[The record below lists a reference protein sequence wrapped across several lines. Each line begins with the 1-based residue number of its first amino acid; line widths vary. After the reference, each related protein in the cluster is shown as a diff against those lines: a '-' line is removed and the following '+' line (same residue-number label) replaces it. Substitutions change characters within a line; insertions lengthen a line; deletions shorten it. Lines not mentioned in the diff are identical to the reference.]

1 MSIRQITVKAASSGL
16 LRVPARAGAR
26 DASRDTLAAGDG
38 RAAHGSGTTGGDA
51 HVTTV
56 TDSAGADRAGADRAL
71 GGGERDLT
79 ADVGRAPTLHTKIDS
94 AAVAD
99 REPARGAGAGRIP

>member
-1 MSIRQITVKAASSGL
+1 MSIRRTTVTAASSGL

-26 DASRDTLAAGDG
+26 DVSRDTLAAGDG
-38 RAAHGSGTTGGDA
+38 RAAHGSGTTAGTTGGDA

-56 TDSAGADRAGADRAL
+56 TDRAGADRAL

-99 REPARGAGAGRIP
+99 REPGRGAGAGRIP